1 MNRLTPT
8 MSTTTQPFFILG
20 IFSSSQSTVAC
31 GYRPMITRSASLYSA
46 SVATASI
53 VPSARAWSATLRVRF
68 QPSTRLSVRA
78 LMALAIEPPIRP
90 RPAMSTVS
98 NIWGPPYFMILFS

>member
-1 MNRLTPT
+1 MNCLTPT
-8 MSTTTQPFFILG
+8 ISTTTQPFFILG
-20 IFSSSQSTVAC
+20 MFSSSQSTVAC
-31 GYRPMITRSASLYSA
+31 GYRPMMTRSASLYSA
-46 SVATASI
+46 SVAIASI
-53 VPSARAWSATLRVRF
+53 APSESACSAVARVRF

-98 NIWGPPYFMILFS
+98 NMVVPLAFAI